1 MDPTTITGEDYL
13 HALAEQRHKGDVE
26 RTARQI
32 LTDFRKG
39 LLGAIALEVP
49 PM

>member
-1 MDPTTITGEDYL
+1 MSGEDYL
-13 HALAEQRHKGDVE
+13 HAVAEKAFKGDVE

-39 LLGAIALEVP
+39 VLGAISLEVP
-49 PM
+49 PS